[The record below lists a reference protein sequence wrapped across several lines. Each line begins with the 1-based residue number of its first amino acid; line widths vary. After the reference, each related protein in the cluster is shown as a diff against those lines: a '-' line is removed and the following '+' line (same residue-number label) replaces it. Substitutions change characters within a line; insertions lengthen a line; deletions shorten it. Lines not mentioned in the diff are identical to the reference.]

1 MTILLACSS
10 SPLAFDR
17 QTVQQED
24 NNNKNIIAIT
34 QSMRAV
40 PCRMSRSAL
49 KSLANR
55 ESPKWIREHADL
67 IEDGNLWFTFLLE
80 TIPSEF
86 GVVAILT
93 RDISARCVLFD
104 QTI

>member
-1 MTILLACSS
+1 
-10 SPLAFDR
+10 
-17 QTVQQED
+17 
-24 NNNKNIIAIT
+24 
-34 QSMRAV
+34 MRAV